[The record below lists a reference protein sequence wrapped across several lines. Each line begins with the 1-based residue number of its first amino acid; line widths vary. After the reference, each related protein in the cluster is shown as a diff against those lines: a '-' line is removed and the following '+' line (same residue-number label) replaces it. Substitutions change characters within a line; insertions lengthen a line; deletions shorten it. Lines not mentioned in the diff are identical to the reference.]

1 MSKVLIVDDEDFIR
15 DMIGDVLELSG
26 YAYIKAANGG
36 EGIALLKSDREIS
49 LVLLDF
55 TLPDISGELF
65 VKRMNQEGIAVPVA
79 VLSGLSDNFSL
90 FEKEP
95 IVKGTLAK
103 PFRIDELI
111 TLVKELLPVP

>member
-1 MSKVLIVDDEDFIR
+1 
-15 DMIGDVLELSG
+15 
-26 YAYIKAANGG
+26 
-36 EGIALLKSDREIS
+36 
-49 LVLLDF
+49 
-55 TLPDISGELF
+55 
-65 VKRMNQEGIAVPVA
+65 MNQEGIAVPVA